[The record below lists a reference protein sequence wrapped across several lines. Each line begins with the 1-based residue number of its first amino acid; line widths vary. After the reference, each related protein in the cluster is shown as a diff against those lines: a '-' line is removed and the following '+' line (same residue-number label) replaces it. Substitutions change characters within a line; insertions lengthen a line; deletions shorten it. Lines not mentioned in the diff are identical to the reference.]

1 MQQGL
6 QLKLGSQLTMTPQLQ
21 QAIRLL
27 QLSTL
32 DLQQE
37 VIEQLYNNPLLETDE
52 ENHSSANSENQ
63 DEQQSNQTS
72 EDIDLNT
79 DDPLT
84 QDRARDASEPTVTE
98 TDETMSVENYES
110 TAADNNWDSYSSSSS
125 SSSGREVNLE
135 DVYQVTESLQDHLLW
150 QLNLTPFSARDKEI
164 AISFID
170 AVNESGFLTED
181 LHEATSHLNAE
192 YQDDQIETDELLAV
206 LKRLQQFDPP
216 GIFARDLQEC
226 LLIQLDQLDP
236 ETPYLTEAKSLAADY
251 LNEIAS
257 VELSKLARKT
267 HIDSENIQNAINLI
281 RTLNP
286 HPGEQL
292 NSNSAEYIVPDVF
305 IEKISGIW
313 QVRLNDSNIPRLKI
327 NNTYADLIKRSD
339 NSSENLYLKN
349 NLAEA
354 RWFLR
359 SLESR
364 NESLMRVAVAIV
376 DFQQGFLNHGPVA
389 MKPMILS
396 DIAQQLNLHESTI
409 SRVTTKKYIATPQ
422 GIFELKYFFSSHVG
436 TSAGGECSSTAVCAI
451 LKEMIAAE
459 NPAKPLSD
467 NKIAALLAEK
477 GIQVARRT
485 VAKYRESINIPSS
498 SQRKRFANG
507 A

>member
-52 ENHSSANSENQ
+52 EHHSSASSENQ

-84 QDRARDASEPTVTE
+84 QDLARDASEPTVTE
-98 TDETMSVENYES
+98 TDETMSVENFEP

-150 QLNLTPFSARDKEI
+150 QLNLTPFSARDKQI

-192 YQDDQIETDELLAV
+192 YQDDQIETDELIAV

-236 ETPYLTEAKSLAADY
+236 ETPYLTEAKKPCRR
-251 LNEIAS
+251 
-257 VELSKLARKT
+257 LS
-267 HIDSENIQNAINLI
+267 
-281 RTLNP
+281 
-286 HPGEQL
+286 
-292 NSNSAEYIVPDVF
+292 
-305 IEKISGIW
+305 
-313 QVRLNDSNIPRLKI
+313 
-327 NNTYADLIKRSD
+327 
-339 NSSENLYLKN
+339 
-349 NLAEA
+349 
-354 RWFLR
+354 
-359 SLESR
+359 
-364 NESLMRVAVAIV
+364 
-376 DFQQGFLNHGPVA
+376 
-389 MKPMILS
+389 
-396 DIAQQLNLHESTI
+396 
-409 SRVTTKKYIATPQ
+409 
-422 GIFELKYFFSSHVG
+422 
-436 TSAGGECSSTAVCAI
+436 
-451 LKEMIAAE
+451 
-459 NPAKPLSD
+459 
-467 NKIAALLAEK
+467 
-477 GIQVARRT
+477 
-485 VAKYRESINIPSS
+485 
-498 SQRKRFANG
+498 
-507 A
+507 